1 MSLFEVKSSAFTLG
15 PRVWHQGGRI
25 YIRTS
30 LLLRVL
36 ALGSY
41 ARTVVVDPAMRRVE
55 VGVRHVWA
63 WSRHRLIP
71 FARIDHIDYR
81 YGGLPTDLGLFNG
94 VTIDRVERFLVELV
108 LDDGERVP
116 VASFRGEGSAMT
128 GLGGVVFSGDSLI
141 DYAGN
146 QDDSSRSLVD
156 VLIEA
161 IGVPLGKPL
170 ASARLRVCSACGR
183 AAGRETRCS
192 TCGGAVEQVRR

>member
-1 MSLFEVKSSAFTLG
+1 MSLFEVKSSALTLG

-25 YIRTS
+25 YIRTN
-30 LLLRVL
+30 LLLQVL

-41 ARTVVVDPAMRRVE
+41 ARTVVVDPEMRRVD

-63 WSRHRLIP
+63 WSRHRFIP
-71 FARIDHIDYR
+71 FAHVDHIDYR
-81 YGGLPTDLGLFNG
+81 YGGLPTDFGLFHG
-94 VTIDRVERFLVELV
+94 ATDRVERFLVELV

-128 GLGGVVFSGDSLI
+128 GLGGVLFSGDSLI
-141 DYAGN
+141 DHAGN
-146 QDDSSRSLVD
+146 QDDSSRALVD
-156 VLIEA
+156 VLIDA

-183 AAGRETRCS
+183 HAARRETRCS
-192 TCGGAVEQVRR
+192 TCGGAVEQARR

>member
-1 MSLFEVKSSAFTLG
+1 MSLYEVKSSAFTLG

-25 YIRTS
+25 YVRTNA
-30 LLLRVL
+30 LLRAL

-41 ARTVVVDPAMRRVE
+41 ARTVVIDPQMRRVD
-55 VGVRHVWA
+55 VGVRHVWVWA
-63 WSRHRLIP
+63 RHRIIP

-81 YGGLPTDLGLFNG
+81 YGGLPTDFGLFHG
-94 VTIDRVERFLVELV
+94 AMDRVERFLVELV

-128 GLGGVVFSGDSLI
+128 GLGGVLFSGDSFI
-141 DYAGN
+141 DYAGD
-146 QDDSSRSLVD
+146 QDESSRSLVE
-156 VLIEA
+156 VLIDA

-183 AAGRETRCS
+183 HAARREARCP
-192 TCGGAVEQVRR
+192 TCGGAVEQARP